1 MKILLS
7 ILFILFSSSVI
18 ADDIYDFQISG
29 ISIGDS
35 LLDHYSRREISNG
48 LQGGN
53 YSDDYFTDI
62 GLPTKNQEFD
72 LLSFFYKKN
81 DNKFIIHFM
90 SGDKKFIDDLDSCF
104 AFMDNVESTVDQM
117 LMITEKKNIN
127 ILTKT
132 LLMEKVLLLYLS
144 THWKMVK

>member
-1 MKILLS
+1 
-7 ILFILFSSSVI
+7 
-18 ADDIYDFQISG
+18 
-29 ISIGDS
+29 
-35 LLDHYSRREISNG
+35 
-48 LQGGN
+48 
-53 YSDDYFTDI
+53 
-62 GLPTKNQEFD
+62 
-72 LLSFFYKKN
+72 
-81 DNKFIIHFM
+81 M